1 MNPDIIMSKF
11 VLFPETMLLY
21 VIQFAHNS
29 IFICEMLSSVNKSP
43 SPKKKK
49 RKEEKKR
56 KKQNKTNNLR
66 KKKSKCVTFICDT
79 KSLLHNLRHAVLG
92 PRFPL

>member
-1 MNPDIIMSKF
+1 MSTVQEKVMNPDIIMSKF
-11 VLFPETMLLY
+11 VLIPETMLLY

-43 SPKKKK
+43 SPKKK

-66 KKKSKCVTFICDT
+66 KKKQMCDFH
-79 KSLLHNLRHAVLG
+79 L
-92 PRFPL
+92 